1 MDIHVVRKRLA
12 IKSWR
17 RGTKELDLILGRFSD
32 NCLLALEKDELDLY
46 EQLLS
51 NDDHL
56 IYDWLFGKEES
67 PKTFSALIKQ
77 IQKGM
82 YQ

>member
-1 MDIHVVRKRLA
+1 MDINVVRKRLS

-32 NCLLALEKDELDLY
+32 NNLFRLEKDELNLY
-46 EQLLS
+46 EQMLS
-51 NDDHL
+51 SDDHV

>member
-1 MDIHVVRKRLA
+1 MDIQVARKRLA

>member
-1 MDIHVVRKRLA
+1 MDIHVVRKSLS

-32 NCLLALEKDELDLY
+32 NNLFMLEKDELELY

-51 NDDHL
+51 HDDHL
-56 IYDWLFGKEES
+56 IYGWLFGKEES
-67 PKTFSALIKQ
+67 PKTLAGLIKQ
-77 IQKGM
+77 IQEGM